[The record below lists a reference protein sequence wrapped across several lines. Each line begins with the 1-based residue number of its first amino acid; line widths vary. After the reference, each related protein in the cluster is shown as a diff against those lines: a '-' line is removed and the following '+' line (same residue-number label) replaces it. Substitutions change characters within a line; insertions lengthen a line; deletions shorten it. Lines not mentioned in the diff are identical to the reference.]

1 MLSILLSIASIV
13 ALIAG
18 VAYCVYVYAPY
29 VIGFF
34 NSVTMTVQNLGELLP
49 SWLAPFVLIAL
60 AIAVIGFLVK
70 VL

>member
-1 MLSILLSIASIV
+1 M
-13 ALIAG
+13 
-18 VAYCVYVYAPY
+18 
-29 VIGFF
+29 IGFF